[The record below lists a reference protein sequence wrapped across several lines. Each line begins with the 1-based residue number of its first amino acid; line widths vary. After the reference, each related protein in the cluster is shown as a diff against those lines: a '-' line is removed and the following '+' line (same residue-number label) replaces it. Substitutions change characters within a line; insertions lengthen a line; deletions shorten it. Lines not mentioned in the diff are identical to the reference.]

1 MAYYSEVDITFVTFE
16 FANVTIDKKP
26 DLVIAIDFGT
36 TFTGVAF
43 ALTAKAKGSDNAKI
57 NENNI
62 EVIKKWPNTTNAFT
76 DKTPTVL
83 SYHTTPP
90 AWGGNVRPKDSPQV
104 AYFKLG
110 LQPGINAHYF
120 PRSMRPAPSVLPF
133 LDANYKHPDLPNKT
147 ALDFATDYLTRIHQ
161 YVITTY
167 FTEQYGAVF
176 LKDLKL
182 AYVIT
187 VPAIW
192 KDSAKDLTRQAAVR
206 AGIPKD
212 NLELI
217 TEPEAAALYCATMC
231 TEVNLSD
238 RDCFLVCDAGGGTVV
253 SPFLIR
259 VSLNRT

>member
-1 MAYYSEVDITFVTFE
+1 MAYYGGVDITFFAFE
-16 FANVTIDKKP
+16 FANVNLQTKP

-36 TFTGVAF
+36 TYTGVGF
-43 ALTAKAKGSDNAKI
+43 ALTAKAQGDDAAKI
-57 NENNI
+57 AENNI
-62 EVIKKWPNTTNAFT
+62 EVIKKWPNRNNSFA

-90 AWGGNVRPKDSPQV
+90 AWGGNVRPKDTPQV

-147 ALDFATDYLTRIHQ
+147 ALDFAADYLTRIHQ
-161 YVITTY
+161 YVIKTY
-167 FTEQYGAVF
+167 FPEQYGAVF
-176 LKDLKL
+176 LKDLKI

-192 KDSAKDLTRQAAVR
+192 KDPAKDLTRQAAVR
-206 AGIPKD
+206 AGIPQD

-231 TEVNLSD
+231 SEVNLSD

-253 SPFLIR
+253 STFPIR
-259 VSLNRT
+259 V